1 MTSRASATSATSEA
15 GAASSTKGGR
25 VITAPKSASKTAQ
38 GAWVSRAV
46 IRAVQPGSWVECR
59 HCGEQVK
66 YQVRAHHMQMICNVY
81 RDGKWLRVEHF
92 HADCYGES
100 GSPYGPPVED

>member
-1 MTSRASATSATSEA
+1 VITDVRADAPGVATSGVWTSRA
-15 GAASSTKGGR
+15 
-25 VITAPKSASKTAQ
+25 V
-38 GAWVSRAV
+38 V
-46 IRAVQPGSWVECR
+46 RAVQPGSWVECR

-81 RDGKWLRVEHF
+81 NDGVWNRVEHF
-92 HADCYGES
+92 HADCYGEG